1 MKKQKLNQPPRDP
14 NTTDIS
20 VENLLK
26 QGNNITMVPENSGL
40 MGTDSSE
47 EPIAFVPAVGQRV
60 IRNRNAFIVLG
71 KDRPSTRASG
81 FGGIGAKEC
90 DAIDIV
96 VGRGLNLPPEAK
108 KPEIMNNSFFADSSR
123 IYISSL
129 TNIDKNFGIAD
140 GLTGQVKGRSG
151 IGIKSDTVRI
161 IGREG
166 IKIVTGKAQAK
177 GFGKFGERNS
187 RRGKISSPA
196 AKIELLAGN
205 NDGFQVVRGG
215 IFTKKERINNVQP
228 VVRGENLEH
237 ALVELG
243 EMLEKALSA
252 IENLAFI
259 QTSFNAIISVN
270 PLPWYP
276 AAGVVATAQSLTSV
290 IANLHMQR
298 VNAAFWSLNYCTPV
312 GYKYVCSQN
321 VSAT

>member
-1 MKKQKLNQPPRDP
+1 MKKQKLNQPARDS

-20 VENLLK
+20 VESLLK

-40 MGTDSSE
+40 MGTDSVE
-47 EPIAFVPAVGQRV
+47 DFITFVPSVGQHV
-60 IRNRNAFIVLG
+60 IKNRNAFIVLG
-71 KDRPSTRASG
+71 KDRPSTRVSG
-81 FGGIGAKEC
+81 YGGIGAKES

-108 KPEIMNNSFFADSSR
+108 KPKMINNSFFADASR
-123 IYISSL
+123 IYVSSL
-129 TNIDKNFGIAD
+129 TNIDKNFGIVD
-140 GLTGQVKGRSG
+140 GLTGHIKNRSG
-151 IGIKSDTVRI
+151 IGIKSDTIRI

-215 IFTKKERINNVQP
+215 LFKKKERINNVQP
-228 VVRGENLEH
+228 IVRGENLEH

-259 QTSFNAIISVN
+259 QTSFNSIISVN

-276 AAGVVATAQSLTSV
+276 TAGCVATTQSLTSV
-290 IANLHMQR
+290 IGNLHMQR
-298 VNAAFWSLNYCTPV
+298 INAALWSLNYCTPT
-312 GYKYVCSQN
+312 GYKYVCSEN